1 MKIFES
7 IKEKKNLKKKCIA
20 VLIDPDKKNKKELIN
35 TIKIANKAKIDL
47 FLIGGS
53 ILKENLLEEYVTLI
67 KEMSE
72 IPVLIF
78 PGNSMQ
84 ITKQAD
90 GILFLSL
97 LSGRNPDFLIG
108 QQVISAPILKKSKL
122 EIIST
127 AYILIDGG
135 EASSVS
141 YISNTTPI
149 PKKKKDIVLATALA
163 AEMLGF
169 KLIYLEAGSGAKH
182 SISKEIISLISKN
195 INLPIIVG
203 GGINSEPKAIQKCQA
218 GADIIV
224 IGNAI
229 EKNDA
234 LITKLAKVIHS
245 Q

>member
-1 MKIFES
+1 MYKR
-7 IKEKKNLKKKCIA
+7 
-20 VLIDPDKKNKKELIN
+20 
-35 TIKIANKAKIDL
+35 
-47 FLIGGS
+47 
-53 ILKENLLEEYVTLI
+53 
-67 KEMSE
+67 
-72 IPVLIF
+72 
-78 PGNSMQ
+78 Q
-84 ITKQAD
+84 
-90 GILFLSL
+90 
-97 LSGRNPDFLIG
+97 
-108 QQVISAPILKKSKL
+108 
-122 EIIST
+122 
-127 AYILIDGG
+127 
-135 EASSVS
+135 
-141 YISNTTPI
+141 I